1 MNSGKLITGLLLGVA
16 AGATIAILF
25 APAKGSE
32 TRKRIADKND
42 NLVDTIADTFNQVS
56 TAISDTYQ
64 KLKSHAEELMGETGQ
79 KTIDLEEK
87 TKNSF
92 S

>member
-1 MNSGKLITGLLLGVA
+1 MSSGKLLTGFLLGIA
-16 AGATIAILF
+16 AGATVAILF

-32 TRKRIADKND
+32 TRQRIADKKD
-42 NLVDTIADTFNQVS
+42 NLADTIADTFSQVS
-56 TAISDTYQ
+56 TAISETYK
-64 KLKSHAEELMGETGQ
+64 KLKSHAEELMGEVDQ

>member
-1 MNSGKLITGLLLGVA
+1 MNSAKLLTGLLLGVA

-32 TRKRIADKND
+32 TRKRIADKKD

-56 TAISDTYQ
+56 TAITDTYQ
-64 KLKSHAEELMGETGQ
+64 KLKAHAEEFIGETEE
-79 KTIDLEEK
+79 KVIDLEEK